1 MNMIQKM
8 LGLLGRRERMQA
20 AGLFALFLLMSL
32 CEVIGIASILPFMS
46 VLADPDSVTR
56 NEWLRQGYEF
66 FEFSSPKEYLFFIGV
81 GVLVIL
87 VLTNIIKALTRW
99 VTLYVTQGWGES
111 LSRRLF
117 EIYLRQP
124 YRFFLD
130 RNSSEIS
137 KNVLAE
143 VQTLSNAVLMA
154 FLDMM
159 TRIIVSVVILLFLA
173 AMDPVLA
180 LATCVILGGAY
191 VLVFLGFKSSLR
203 KEAQRRNQ
211 AQAEKYRIVNEAI
224 QGIKN
229 IKLGGYETLY
239 RDYFREPAES
249 FASSNA
255 RSSVIGEMP
264 RYAMEVIAFGGVLLM
279 TLYLLQSQQGL
290 NQALPMIAL
299 YTLAGYRLMPGLQ
312 GIYQGYTRIRF
323 YRPALDTVQRELA
336 LAATMQDTMN
346 DAAPLDFQRGLLLRN
361 VGFRYSNEGREI
373 LKDVNLEIPAG
384 SMTGIVGKT
393 GAGKTTLIDLIL
405 GLLEPASGQIL
416 IDGVAVNEAN
426 RKAWQKNLS
435 YVSQHIYLCDDTI
448 TANIAFG
455 LRPEEIDMERVR
467 EAAKMAS
474 LSGFIENE
482 LAKGYDTVVGENGIR
497 LSGGQRQRVGIAR
510 ALYLGRP
517 VLVLD
522 EATSALDPATE
533 RDVMNEIHAA
543 GLKKT
548 IFIISHKPELLTQ
561 CDSILVVQGGN
572 VVRKKPGA
580 EDLKDELFINASI
593 GTAL

>member
-1 MNMIQKM
+1 MTMIKKM
-8 LGLLGRRERMQA
+8 LGLLGSRERMQA
-20 AGLFALFLLMSL
+20 FGLLTLFLLMSL
-32 CEVIGIASILPFMS
+32 CEVVGIASILPFMS

-56 NEWLRQGYEF
+56 NEWLKRGYEY

-87 VLTNIIKALTRW
+87 VFTNIVKAVTRW
-99 VTLYVTQGWGES
+99 VTLYVTQSWGEG

-117 EIYLRQP
+117 DIYLRQP

-130 RNSSEIS
+130 RNSSDIS

-154 FLDMM
+154 FLDMV
-159 TRIIVSVVILLFLA
+159 TRIIVSAVILLFLA
-173 AMDPVLA
+173 IMDPVLA

-191 VLVFLGFKSSLR
+191 LLVFLGFKSSLK

-229 IKLGGYETLY
+229 IKLGGYESLY
-239 RDYFREPAES
+239 RDYFREPAQN
-249 FASSNA
+249 FAGSNA

-264 RYAMEVIAFGGVLLM
+264 RYAMEIIAFGGVLLM

-323 YRPALDTVQRELA
+323 YSPALDTVERELA
-336 LAATMQDTMN
+336 LAATMQETSTSDIQALN
-346 DAAPLDFQRGLLLRN
+346 FQRALSLRN
-361 VGFRYSNEGREI
+361 VGFQYNNTGREI

-384 SMTGIVGKT
+384 SMTGIIGKT
-393 GAGKTTLIDLIL
+393 GAGKTTLVDIIL
-405 GLLEPASGQIL
+405 GLLEPASGQL
-416 IDGVAVNEAN
+416 LVDGVAVSESN

-455 LRPEEIDMERVR
+455 MRPEEIDMEKVR
-467 EAAKMAS
+467 EATKMAS
-474 LSGFIENE
+474 LSDFIENE
-482 LAKGYDTVVGENGIR
+482 LAQGYDTIVGENGIR

-533 RDVMNEIHAA
+533 REVMDAVHAA

-561 CDSILVVQGGN
+561 CDSVLVVQGGN
-572 VVRKKPGA
+572 VEQKKADP
-580 EDLKDELFINASI
+580 EDLRSELLAHKRFD
-593 GTAL
+593 

>member
-1 MNMIQKM
+1 MNMIKKM
-8 LGLLGRRERMQA
+8 LGLLGRREQMQA
-20 AGLFALFLLMSL
+20 VGLLGLFLLMSV
-32 CEVIGIASILPFMS
+32 CEVVGIASILPFMS

-56 NEWLRQGYEF
+56 NEWLRRGYEYF
-66 FEFSSPKEYLFFIGV
+66 QFSSPKEYLFFIGV

-87 VLTNIIKALTRW
+87 VFTNIIKAVTRW
-99 VTLYVTQGWGES
+99 VTLYVTQSWGEG

-117 EIYLRQP
+117 DIYLRQP

-130 RNSSEIS
+130 RNSSDIS

-154 FLDMM
+154 FLDMI
-159 TRIIVSVVILLFLA
+159 TRIIVSMVILIFLA
-173 AMDPVLA
+173 LMDPVLA

-191 VLVFLGFKSSLR
+191 LLVFLGFKSSLK

-229 IKLGGYETLY
+229 IKLGGYEALY
-239 RDYFREPAES
+239 KDYFREPAQN
-249 FASSNA
+249 FAGSNA

-264 RYAMEVIAFGGVLLM
+264 RYAMEIISFGGVLLM

-323 YRPALDTVQRELA
+323 YSPALDTVERELA
-336 LAATMQDTMN
+336 LAATMQETTTSDVS
-346 DAAPLDFQRGLLLRN
+346 PLNFQRALSLRN
-361 VGFRYSNEGREI
+361 VGFQYNSAGREI

-384 SMTGIVGKT
+384 SMTGIIGKT
-393 GAGKTTLIDLIL
+393 GAGKTTMVDIIL
-405 GLLEPASGQIL
+405 GLLEPASGQL
-416 IDGVAVNEAN
+416 LVDGVAVTESN

-455 LRPEEIDMERVR
+455 MRPEEIHMDKVR

-474 LSGFIENE
+474 LSDFIESE
-482 LAKGYDTVVGENGIR
+482 LAQGYDTIVGENGIR

-510 ALYLGRP
+510 ALYLSRP

-533 RDVMNEIHAA
+533 RDVMDAVHAA

-561 CDSILVVQGGN
+561 CDSVLVVHGGN
-572 VVRKKPGA
+572 VEQKKADP
-580 EDLKDELFINASI
+580 EDLRSELRTHKRFD
-593 GTAL
+593 

>member
-1 MNMIQKM
+1 MIKKM
-8 LGLLGRRERMQA
+8 LGLLGRREQMQA
-20 AGLFALFLLMSL
+20 VGLLGLFLLMSV
-32 CEVIGIASILPFMS
+32 CEVVGIASILPFMS

-56 NEWLRQGYEF
+56 NEWLRRGYEYF
-66 FEFSSPKEYLFFIGV
+66 QFSSPKEYLFFIGV

-87 VLTNIIKALTRW
+87 VFTNIIKAVTRW
-99 VTLYVTQGWGES
+99 VTLYVTQSWGEG

-117 EIYLRQP
+117 DIYLRQP

-130 RNSSEIS
+130 RNSSDIS

-154 FLDMM
+154 FLDMI
-159 TRIIVSVVILLFLA
+159 TRIIVSMVILIFLA
-173 AMDPVLA
+173 LMDPVLA

-191 VLVFLGFKSSLR
+191 LLVFLGFKSSLK

-229 IKLGGYETLY
+229 IKLGGYEALY
-239 RDYFREPAES
+239 KDYFREPAQN
-249 FASSNA
+249 FAGSNA

-264 RYAMEVIAFGGVLLM
+264 RYAMEIISFGGVLLM

-323 YRPALDTVQRELA
+323 YSPALDTVERELA
-336 LAATMQDTMN
+336 LAATMQETTTSDVS
-346 DAAPLDFQRGLLLRN
+346 PLNFQRALSLRN
-361 VGFRYSNEGREI
+361 VGFQYNSAGREI

-384 SMTGIVGKT
+384 SMTGIIGKT
-393 GAGKTTLIDLIL
+393 GAGKTTMVDIIL
-405 GLLEPASGQIL
+405 GLLEPASGQL
-416 IDGVAVNEAN
+416 LVDGVAVTESN

-455 LRPEEIDMERVR
+455 MRPEEIHMDKVR

-474 LSGFIENE
+474 LSDFIESE
-482 LAKGYDTVVGENGIR
+482 LAQGYDTIVGENGIR

-510 ALYLGRP
+510 ALYLSRP

-533 RDVMNEIHAA
+533 RDVMDAVHAA

-561 CDSILVVQGGN
+561 CDSVLVVHGGN
-572 VVRKKPGA
+572 VEQKKADP
-580 EDLKDELFINASI
+580 EDLRSELRTHKRFD
-593 GTAL
+593 

>member
-1 MNMIQKM
+1 MNMIKKM
-8 LGLLGRRERMQA
+8 LGLLGRREQMQA
-20 AGLFALFLLMSL
+20 VGLLGLFLLMSL
-32 CEVIGIASILPFMS
+32 CEVVGIASILPFMS
-46 VLADPDSVTR
+46 VLADPDSVTH
-56 NEWLRQGYEF
+56 NEWLRRGYEF
-66 FEFSSPKEYLFFIGV
+66 FEFSSPKEYLFFIGL
-81 GVLVIL
+81 GVLIIL
-87 VLTNIIKALTRW
+87 VVTNIIKAVTRW
-99 VTLYVTQGWGES
+99 VTLYVTQSWGEG

-117 EIYLRQP
+117 DIYLRQP

-130 RNSSEIS
+130 RNSSDIS

-154 FLDMM
+154 FLDMV
-159 TRIIVSVVILLFLA
+159 TRIIVSAVILIFLA
-173 AMDPVLA
+173 IMDPVLA

-191 VLVFLGFKSSLR
+191 LLVFLGFKSSLK

-229 IKLGGYETLY
+229 IKLGGYEALY
-239 RDYFREPAES
+239 RDYFREPAQN
-249 FASSNA
+249 FAGSNA

-264 RYAMEVIAFGGVLLM
+264 RYAMEIIAFGGVLLM

-323 YRPALDTVQRELA
+323 YSPALDTVERELA
-336 LAATMQDTMN
+336 LTATMQETSTSDIQALN
-346 DAAPLDFQRGLLLRN
+346 FQRAFSLRN
-361 VGFRYSNEGREI
+361 VGFQYNSAGREI

-384 SMTGIVGKT
+384 SMTGIIGKT
-393 GAGKTTLIDLIL
+393 GAGKTTMVDIIL
-405 GLLEPASGQIL
+405 GLLEPASGQL
-416 IDGVAVNEAN
+416 LVDGVAVNESN

-455 LRPEEIDMERVR
+455 MRPDEIDMGKVR

-474 LSGFIENE
+474 LSDFIENE
-482 LAKGYDTVVGENGIR
+482 LAQGYDTIVGENGIR

-522 EATSALDPATE
+522 EATSALDPTTE
-533 RDVMNEIHAA
+533 REVMDAVHAA

-561 CDSILVVQGGN
+561 CDSVLVVHGGN
-572 VVRKKPGA
+572 VEQKKADA
-580 EDLKDELFINASI
+580 EDLRSKLRGYAQ
-593 GTAL
+593 AL

>member
-1 MNMIQKM
+1 MTMIKKM
-8 LGLLGRRERMQA
+8 LGLLGSRERMQA
-20 AGLFALFLLMSL
+20 FGLLTLFLLMSL
-32 CEVIGIASILPFMS
+32 CEVVGIASILPFMS

-56 NEWLRQGYEF
+56 NEWLKRGYEY

-87 VLTNIIKALTRW
+87 VFTNIVKAVTRW
-99 VTLYVTQGWGES
+99 VTLYVTQSWGEG

-117 EIYLRQP
+117 DIYLRQP

-130 RNSSEIS
+130 RNSSDIS

-154 FLDMM
+154 FLDMV
-159 TRIIVSVVILLFLA
+159 TRIIVSAVILLFLA
-173 AMDPVLA
+173 IMDPVLA

-191 VLVFLGFKSSLR
+191 LLVFLGFKSSLK

-229 IKLGGYETLY
+229 IKLGGYESLY
-239 RDYFREPAES
+239 RDYFREPAQN
-249 FASSNA
+249 FAGSNA

-264 RYAMEVIAFGGVLLM
+264 RYAMEIIAFGGVLLM

-323 YRPALDTVQRELA
+323 YSPALDTVERELA
-336 LAATMQDTMN
+336 LAATMQETSTSDIQALN
-346 DAAPLDFQRGLLLRN
+346 FQRALSLRN
-361 VGFRYSNEGREI
+361 VGFQYNNAGREI

-384 SMTGIVGKT
+384 SMTGIIGKT
-393 GAGKTTLIDLIL
+393 GAGKTTLVDIIL
-405 GLLEPASGQIL
+405 GLLEPASGQL
-416 IDGVAVNEAN
+416 LVDGVAVSESN

-455 LRPEEIDMERVR
+455 MRPEEIDMEKVR
-467 EAAKMAS
+467 EATKMAS
-474 LSGFIENE
+474 LSDFIENE
-482 LAKGYDTVVGENGIR
+482 LAQGYDTIVGENGIR

-533 RDVMNEIHAA
+533 RDVMDAVHAA

-561 CDSILVVQGGN
+561 CDSVLVVQGGN
-572 VVRKKPGA
+572 VEQKKADP
-580 EDLKDELFINASI
+580 EDLRSELLAHKRFD
-593 GTAL
+593 

>member
-1 MNMIQKM
+1 MTMIKKM
-8 LGLLGRRERMQA
+8 LGLLGSRERMQA
-20 AGLFALFLLMSL
+20 FGLLTLFLLMSL
-32 CEVIGIASILPFMS
+32 CEVVGIASILPFMS

-56 NEWLRQGYEF
+56 NEWLKRGYEY

-87 VLTNIIKALTRW
+87 VFTNIVKAVTRW
-99 VTLYVTQGWGES
+99 VTLYVTQSWGEG

-117 EIYLRQP
+117 DIYLRQP

-130 RNSSEIS
+130 RNSSDIS

-154 FLDMM
+154 FLDMV
-159 TRIIVSVVILLFLA
+159 TRIIVSAVILLFLA
-173 AMDPVLA
+173 IMDPVLA

-191 VLVFLGFKSSLR
+191 LLVFLGFKSSLK

-229 IKLGGYETLY
+229 IKLGGYESLY
-239 RDYFREPAES
+239 RDYFREPAQN
-249 FASSNA
+249 FAGSNA

-264 RYAMEVIAFGGVLLM
+264 RYAMEIIAFGGVLLM

-323 YRPALDTVQRELA
+323 YSPALDTVERELA
-336 LAATMQDTMN
+336 LAATMQETSTSDIQALN
-346 DAAPLDFQRGLLLRN
+346 FQRALSLRN
-361 VGFRYSNEGREI
+361 VGFQYNNAGREI

-384 SMTGIVGKT
+384 SMTGIIGKT
-393 GAGKTTLIDLIL
+393 GAGKTTLVDIIL
-405 GLLEPASGQIL
+405 GLLEPASGQL
-416 IDGVAVNEAN
+416 LVDGVAVSESN

-455 LRPEEIDMERVR
+455 MRPEEIDMEKVR
-467 EAAKMAS
+467 EATKMAS
-474 LSGFIENE
+474 LSDFIENE
-482 LAKGYDTVVGENGIR
+482 LAQGYDTIVGENGIR

-533 RDVMNEIHAA
+533 REVMDAVHAA

-561 CDSILVVQGGN
+561 CDSVLVVQGGN
-572 VVRKKPGA
+572 VEQKKADP
-580 EDLKDELFINASI
+580 EDLRSELLAHKRFD
-593 GTAL
+593 

>member
-1 MNMIQKM
+1 MIKKM
-8 LGLLGRRERMQA
+8 LGLLGSRERMQA
-20 AGLFALFLLMSL
+20 FGLLTLFLLMSL
-32 CEVIGIASILPFMS
+32 CEVVGIASILPFMS

-56 NEWLRQGYEF
+56 NEWLKRGYEY

-87 VLTNIIKALTRW
+87 VFTNIVKAVTRW
-99 VTLYVTQGWGES
+99 VTLYVTQSWGEG

-117 EIYLRQP
+117 DIYLRQP

-130 RNSSEIS
+130 RNSSDIS

-154 FLDMM
+154 FLDMV
-159 TRIIVSVVILLFLA
+159 TRIIVSAVILLFLA
-173 AMDPVLA
+173 IMDPVLA

-191 VLVFLGFKSSLR
+191 LLVFLGFKSSLK

-229 IKLGGYETLY
+229 IKLGGYESLY
-239 RDYFREPAES
+239 RDYFREPAQN
-249 FASSNA
+249 FAGSNA

-264 RYAMEVIAFGGVLLM
+264 RYAMEIIAFGGVLLM

-323 YRPALDTVQRELA
+323 YSPALDTVERELA
-336 LAATMQDTMN
+336 LAATMQETSTSDIQALN
-346 DAAPLDFQRGLLLRN
+346 FQRALSLRN
-361 VGFRYSNEGREI
+361 VGFQYNNAGREI

-384 SMTGIVGKT
+384 SMTGIIGKT
-393 GAGKTTLIDLIL
+393 GAGKTTLVDIIL
-405 GLLEPASGQIL
+405 GLLEPASGQL
-416 IDGVAVNEAN
+416 LVDGVAVSESN

-455 LRPEEIDMERVR
+455 MRPEEIDMEKVR
-467 EAAKMAS
+467 EATKMAS
-474 LSGFIENE
+474 LSDFIENE
-482 LAKGYDTVVGENGIR
+482 LAQGYDTIVGENGIR

-533 RDVMNEIHAA
+533 RDVMDAVHAA

-561 CDSILVVQGGN
+561 CDSVLVVQGGN
-572 VVRKKPGA
+572 VEQKKADP
-580 EDLKDELFINASI
+580 EDLRSELLAHKRFD
-593 GTAL
+593 

>member
-8 LGLLGRRERMQA
+8 LRLLGPKERMQA
-20 AGLFALFLLMSL
+20 VGLLALFLLMSL

-56 NEWLRQGYEF
+56 NEWLKRGYEF
-66 FEFSSPKEYLFFIGV
+66 FQFSSPKEYLFFIGV

-87 VLTNIIKALTRW
+87 VITNIIKALTRW
-99 VTLYVTQGWGES
+99 VTLYVTQGWGEG

-130 RNSSEIS
+130 RNSSDIS

-173 AMDPVLA
+173 IMDPVLA

-191 VLVFLGFKSSLR
+191 LLVFLGFKSSLR

-211 AQAEKYRIVNEAI
+211 AQAEKYRVVNEAI

-239 RDYFREPAES
+239 RDYFREPAVN

-264 RYAMEVIAFGGVLLM
+264 RYAMEIIAFGGVLLM

-323 YRPALDTVQRELA
+323 YAPALDTIERELA
-336 LAATMQDTMN
+336 LAATMQDTTN
-346 DAAPLDFQRGLLLRN
+346 DAAPLNFQRELSLRN
-361 VGFRYSNEGREI
+361 VGFQYNNEGREI

-393 GAGKTTLIDLIL
+393 GAGKTTLVDIIL
-405 GLLEPASGQIL
+405 GLLEPASGQVL
-416 IDGVAVNEAN
+416 IDNVAVDESN

-467 EAAKMAS
+467 GAAKMAS
-474 LSGFIENE
+474 LSNFIENE
-482 LAKGYDTVVGENGIR
+482 LEKGYDTIVGENGIR

-533 RDVMNEIHAA
+533 REVMDAIHTA
-543 GLKKT
+543 GMKKT
-548 IFIISHKPELLTQ
+548 VFIISHKPELLTQ
-561 CDSILVVQGGN
+561 CDSILIVHGGK
-572 VVRKKPGA
+572 VEQKEADA
-580 EDLKDELFINASI
+580 ETLKNELRAH
-593 GTAL
+593 A

>member
-1 MNMIQKM
+1 MIKTM
-8 LGLLGRRERMQA
+8 LGLLGSRARMQA
-20 AGLFALFLLMSL
+20 FGLLTLFLLMSL
-32 CEVIGIASILPFMS
+32 CEVVGIASILPFMS

-56 NEWLRQGYEF
+56 NEWLKRGYEY

-87 VLTNIIKALTRW
+87 VFTNIVKAVTRW
-99 VTLYVTQGWGES
+99 VTLYVTQSWGEG

-117 EIYLRQP
+117 DIYLRQP

-130 RNSSEIS
+130 RNSSDIS

-154 FLDMM
+154 FLDMV
-159 TRIIVSVVILLFLA
+159 TRIIVSAVILLFLA
-173 AMDPVLA
+173 IMDPVLA

-191 VLVFLGFKSSLR
+191 LLVFLGFKSSLK

-229 IKLGGYETLY
+229 IKLGGYESLY
-239 RDYFREPAES
+239 RDYFREPAQN
-249 FASSNA
+249 FAGSNA

-264 RYAMEVIAFGGVLLM
+264 RYAMEIIAFGGVLLM

-323 YRPALDTVQRELA
+323 YSPALDTVERELA
-336 LAATMQDTMN
+336 LAATMQETSTSDIQALN
-346 DAAPLDFQRGLLLRN
+346 FQRALSLRN
-361 VGFRYSNEGREI
+361 VGFQYNNTGREI

-384 SMTGIVGKT
+384 SMTGIIGKT
-393 GAGKTTLIDLIL
+393 GAGKTTLVDIIL
-405 GLLEPASGQIL
+405 GLLEPASGQL
-416 IDGVAVNEAN
+416 LVDGVAVSESN

-455 LRPEEIDMERVR
+455 MRPEEIDMEKVR
-467 EAAKMAS
+467 EATKMAS
-474 LSGFIENE
+474 LSDFIENE
-482 LAKGYDTVVGENGIR
+482 LAQGYDTIVGENGIR

-533 RDVMNEIHAA
+533 REVMDAVHAA

-561 CDSILVVQGGN
+561 CDSVLVVQGGN
-572 VVRKKPGA
+572 VEQKKADP
-580 EDLKDELFINASI
+580 EDLRSELLAHKRFD
-593 GTAL
+593 